1 MEEREG
7 NDPRPVQVY
16 DTLSGEKHELEPL
29 EPGKIKMYVCG
40 VTVYDLTHIGHARV
54 FIVFDVVQR
63 FLRHAGY
70 DVTYVRNHTDV
81 DDKIIKRANEV
92 GEDPLELAQRFI
104 EELDEDM
111 DALLVQHADV
121 EPKVSEEIDA
131 IIEMNEELLEKGH
144 AYVAD
149 GDVYYRV
156 ESFDEYG
163 KLSNRKLDDMEAGRS
178 GRVDEDD
185 GASKKENPFDFALWK
200 KSKEDEPA
208 WDSPWGPGRP
218 GWHIECSVMSTKYLG
233 PTFDIHGG
241 GRDLVFPHH
250 ENEIAQSEGATDQ
263 QFARNW
269 MHVGMVNVAEE
280 VDGEKVERKMSKSLG
295 NFWTTR
301 DVLGGFHPE
310 AIRYFMHTTQ
320 YRKPITYSM
329 DNLEEATR
337 RMEYLYSTLKR
348 IDETL
353 ERGGM
358 ERGSVPPSNLLYG
371 NIEDTV
377 EGFMTSFEEA
387 LADDFN
393 TSRAL
398 AAISD
403 VAKVANEL
411 TESKEEPSAE
421 LAATIDR
428 IAHDLVAAGEILGVL
443 QREPEVALEEIRQLK
458 VASLELDT
466 ETIDALVAERE
477 QARADKNWDRADEIR
492 DELADMGIEIMDS
505 ADGSEW
511 RVK

>member
-1 MEEREG
+1 MADQRSET
-7 NDPRPVQVY
+7 PRPVKVY
-16 DTLSGEKHELEPL
+16 DTLSGDKHELEPL

-81 DDKIIKRANEV
+81 DDKIIERANEV
-92 GEDPLELAQRFI
+92 GRDPLELAQGFI
-104 EELDEDM
+104 EELDRDM
-111 DALLVQHADV
+111 DALLVEHADV
-121 EPKVSEEIDA
+121 EPRVSEEIDA
-131 IIEMNEELLEKGH
+131 IIEMNEKLLDKGH

-156 ESFDEYG
+156 ESFEGYG
-163 KLSNRKLDDMEAGRS
+163 KLSNRKLEDMEAGRS

-185 GASKKENPFDFALWK
+185 GDSKKENPFDFALWK
-200 KSKEDEPA
+200 KSKEGEPA
-208 WDSPWGPGRP
+208 WDSPWGKGRP

-263 QFARNW
+263 PFARNW

-320 YRKPITYSM
+320 YRKPITYSL

-358 ERGSVPPSNLLYG
+358 ERGSVPPANLLYG
-371 NIEDTV
+371 NIQETV
-377 EGFMTSFEEA
+377 EGFSERFDEA

-411 TESKEEPSAE
+411 TESNEEPSAE

-428 IAHDLVAAGEILGVL
+428 IAHDLIAAGEILGIL
-443 QREPEVALEEIRQLK
+443 QREPEVALEEIRKLK
-458 VASLELDT
+458 VESLELDAS
-466 ETIDALVAERE
+466 EIDELVAERE
-477 QARADKNWDRADEIR
+477 QARADQDWDRADEIR
-492 DELADMGIEIMDS
+492 DQLADMGIEIMDS
-505 ADGSEW
+505 PEGSEW